1 MQKSEITLE
10 EKVDY
15 IYNSLKKE
23 QRNQKI
29 KNILLGI
36 LCLVLIWF
44 IFFYI
49 PYYINSQIEKLK
61 NAFPKIGNWQIT
73 DMVKDGFDTIKNTFT
88 DLDF

>member
-15 IYNSLKKE
+15 IYNSLKKQ

-29 KNILLGI
+29 KNILLSF

-61 NAFPKIGNWQIT
+61 NVLPKIGNWQIT